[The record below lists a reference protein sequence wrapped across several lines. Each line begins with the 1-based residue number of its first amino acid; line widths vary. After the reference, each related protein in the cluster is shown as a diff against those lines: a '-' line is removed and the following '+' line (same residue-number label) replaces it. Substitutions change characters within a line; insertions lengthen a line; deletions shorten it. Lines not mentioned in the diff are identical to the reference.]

1 VGRGCGKCN
10 QDGLWY
16 SEVCDVTQR
25 LCDVTQRLCDVTQ
38 RLCDVTQRLCDV
50 TQRLCDVTQR
60 LCDVT
65 LKLCDVTQRLW
76 QDGRVVHSVFIKG
89 REALQLLQV
98 LQHVLPVVTCDGAG
112 GDV

>member
-1 VGRGCGKCN
+1 MK
-10 QDGLWY
+10 
-16 SEVCDVTQR
+16 
-25 LCDVTQRLCDVTQ
+25 
-38 RLCDVTQRLCDV
+38 
-50 TQRLCDVTQR
+50 

-65 LKLCDVTQRLW
+65 LRLC

-98 LQHVLPVVTCDGAG
+98 LQHALAVVTCDGAD